1 MLDTD
6 MILKKLMGNRNE
18 IEVDLKFNKLIEKLL
33 ETDYSNVSDD
43 SEIEAWI
50 DDNGDAQVAVTPI
63 GGSEDGQNH

>member
-6 MILKKLMGNRNE
+6 M

-50 DDNGDAQVAVTPI
+50 DDNGDAQVAVKPI
-63 GGSEDGQNH
+63 GEPEDEQNH